1 MTGILRPVW
10 LFPPASLVHFLQFM
24 ALPRTLFGVLFG
36 GLWLF
41 EAASAFALPR
51 FVTPAGVDAANSCLS
66 AATPCATIQH
76 AIDVAGSGD
85 TILVAAG
92 TYNQRIRIESRT
104 NLTIE
109 GSGVTLRPDLAVLG
123 PSDVPQGSPC
133 SGGRGRAVVFVD
145 NSTGIVF
152 SGLTVDGSDVF
163 AAPNEPDRLAGIF
176 YRNSSGAI
184 LGGGVTHLRTDPP
197 SSNQVAG
204 LGIIVQTADPAP
216 VPRPRV
222 DVRGVTISDFQKTAI
237 VFSGC
242 DCAADSGPTGSV
254 RRSVITTET
263 SALVGRNGIQVS
275 FGAGDVVVEDNAV
288 SGMRYTGNPA
298 LGLGSALILASSRNN
313 QVRGNTFSGSNFGIS
328 NIGDIF
334 CAPRADENLANDIQ
348 CNRILGNDWGLSIDN
363 NTHTVRGND
372 FAGNTTFAILTR
384 TYFPVTQSDAD
395 ASGNWWGSPT
405 GPTIASNPG
414 GTGDPLDDRVAY
426 TPFLTAPS
434 TCAGDPV
441 PAIPAVSNPGLAL
454 LLALL
459 AGSALLRLRRA

>member
-1 MTGILRPVW
+1 
-10 LFPPASLVHFLQFM
+10 M
-24 ALPRTLFGVLFG
+24 ALPRTLPGVLFG
-36 GLWLF
+36 GLWLLG
-41 EAASAFALPR
+41 AASAFAATR
-51 FVTPAGVDAANSCLS
+51 FVSLTGADAVNSCLN

-76 AIDVAGSGD
+76 AVDVAVSGD
-85 TILVAAG
+85 TILVAPG
-92 TYNQRIRIESRT
+92 TYNQRIRIENRT
-104 NLTIE
+104 GLTIE
-109 GSGVTLRPDLAVLG
+109 GAGVTLAPDPAVLG
-123 PSDVPQGSPC
+123 PSEAVQGSPC
-133 SGGRGRAVVFVD
+133 SGGRGRAVIFVN
-145 NSTGIVF
+145 NSTGILLN
-152 SGLTVDGSDVF
+152 GLTVDGSNVF
-163 AAPNEPDRLAGIF
+163 AIPTETNRLAGIF

-184 LGGGVTHLRTDPP
+184 SGGGVTHLRTSPA
-197 SSNQVAG
+197 SNNQVAG

-222 DVRGVTISDFQKTAI
+222 DVRGVTISDFQKTGI

-242 DCAADSGPTGSV
+242 DCAADPGPTGSV
-254 RRSVITTET
+254 RQSTITTQT
-263 SALVGRNGIQVS
+263 DPLVARNGIQVS

-313 QVRGNTFSGSNFGIS
+313 QVRGNVLSDSNFGIS
-328 NIGDIF
+328 NIGDAF

-348 CNRILGNDWGLSIDN
+348 CNRILGNDWGLAIDN
-363 NTHTVRGND
+363 NTHTIRGND

-414 GTGDPLDDRVAY
+414 GTGDPLDDRVVF

-434 TCAGDPV
+434 TCANDPAPVV
-441 PAIPAVSNPGLAL
+441 PAASTAGLAL
-454 LLALL
+454 LAALL
-459 AGSALLRLRRA
+459 AGGALLRLRRAA